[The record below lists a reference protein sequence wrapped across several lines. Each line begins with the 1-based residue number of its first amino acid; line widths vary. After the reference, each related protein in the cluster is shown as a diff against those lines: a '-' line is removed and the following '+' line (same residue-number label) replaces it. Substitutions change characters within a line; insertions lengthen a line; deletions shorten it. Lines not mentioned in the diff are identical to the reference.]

1 MPFDGVGFPIND
13 RVSKIDQVID
23 LLATPNQWCKA
34 QFKTHD
40 GRYCIRGAIMAA
52 EGADFLKP
60 IMLQA
65 IREVTGQ
72 RYLRIES
79 FNDHPYTRHAQ
90 VLRVLMRARQLV
102 VSRWAPDTTAPPGR
116 AGWSALL
123 QAVRITISRSRVH
136 AGARS
141 SSAVG

>member
-1 MPFDGVGFPIND
+1 MPFDGAGFPIDD

-23 LLATPNQWCKA
+23 LLATPNQWCKV

-40 GRYCIRGAIMAA
+40 GRYCIRGAIMAV

-65 IREVTGQ
+65 IHQVTGK
-72 RYLRIES
+72 RYSRIES
-79 FNDHPYTRHAQ
+79 FNDHPYTQHAQ
-90 VLRVLMRARQLV
+90 VLRVLIRARQLV
-102 VSRWAPDTTAPPGR
+102 VSRWAPDTAAVAGR

-123 QAVRITISRSRVH
+123 QALRGTISRNRVH

-141 SSAVG
+141 SSPAG